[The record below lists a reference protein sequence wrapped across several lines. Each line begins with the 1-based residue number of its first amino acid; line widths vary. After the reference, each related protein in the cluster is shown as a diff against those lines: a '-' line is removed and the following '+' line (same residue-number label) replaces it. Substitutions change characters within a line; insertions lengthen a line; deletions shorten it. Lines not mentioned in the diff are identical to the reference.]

1 MEREFLNWLKQ
12 QHRGRKVPGLLVDIG
27 DDAAAFEAIPSQVAD
42 VPKQIGA
49 WVVTTDGIADGS
61 HFDWNKHSLREIGH
75 KAMAVNLS
83 DLAAMASLPAFALV
97 TFNIPELFELR
108 DVEEL
113 YLGIQT
119 TGEKYGCHVIGGDTN
134 RWAGRLAISVTA
146 IGRATPGPDGSPHLC
161 LKSDARPGDVVFV
174 TGPLGGSILGRHL
187 SFEPRVDLAV
197 KLERFYSRCEQN
209 DRREDESLLAS
220 LRQEAITIADEA
232 RVPTRQ
238 RSALRALPGQAAM
251 WIACVMALSESIT
264 VAADVQLSA
273 TQQQALLQEA
283 LPVGDSADGPV
294 DQERLAVSMKHLQM
308 LVDSGI
314 ENDRLYFSLASVAH
328 RRGELGVAVAYYRKA
343 LRLNPTESQYRAWL
357 HRAESELNLPEATD
371 NDSVASI
378 VEPVLRWVSPHW
390 SASVFFV
397 AWFACWFVVS
407 LRLVGWRFPWKS
419 IATICLLLSVVL
431 GAIYLTDVSRWVRH
445 NTAVLIADQVT
456 IREADGSEFESV
468 ADLSDASG
476 RVVDLRA
483 RRGDWMQIELP
494 SGVIGWVHRDT
505 AIAI

>member
-1 MEREFLNWLKQ
+1 MEPEFLNWLKQ

-27 DDAAAFEAIPSQVAD
+27 DDAAAFEAIPSQDAD

-83 DLAAMASLPAFALV
+83 DLAAMAALPAFALV

-197 KLERFYSRCEQN
+197 KLNRKYSIHAMTDISDSLTRDLADIAEASDVGFTLDAERIPISDSSQAMAATC
-209 DRREDESLLAS
+209 
-220 LRQEAITIADEA
+220 
-232 RVPTRQ
+232 PGK
-238 RSALRALPGQAAM
+238 SALEHALYDGEDFE
-251 WIACVMALSESIT
+251 LLFT
-264 VAADVQLSA
+264 VDPS
-273 TQQQALLQEA
+273 T
-283 LPVGDSADGPV
+283 
-294 DQERLAVSMKHLQM
+294 
-308 LVDSGI
+308 
-314 ENDRLYFSLASVAH
+314 
-328 RRGELGVAVAYYRKA
+328 AVAI
-343 LRLNPTESQYRAWL
+343 ESDRDLAGG
-357 HRAESELNLPEATD
+357 
-371 NDSVASI
+371 I
-378 VEPVLRWVSPHW
+378 VRIGTIDGHSGARILDRDQGVQD
-390 SASVFFV
+390 
-397 AWFACWFVVS
+397 
-407 LRLVGWRFPWKS
+407 LV
-419 IATICLLLSVVL
+419 
-431 GAIYLTDVSRWVRH
+431 
-445 NTAVLIADQVT
+445 
-456 IREADGSEFESV
+456 IRGYD
-468 ADLSDASG
+468 
-476 RVVDLRA
+476 
-483 RRGDWMQIELP
+483 
-494 SGVIGWVHRDT
+494 H
-505 AIAI
+505 